1 MKNNFTVYL
10 QMSCR
15 YRDALG
21 VPGEGVHS
29 YRLFNS
35 ALADVGL
42 LLLFA
47 WLVKFLASLYTPVSY
62 ALAVLISFLIGV
74 VLHRVFCVRTTVDR
88 ILFP

>member
-1 MKNNFTVYL
+1 MKNIFPVYL

-15 YRDALG
+15 YKDALG
-21 VPGEGVHS
+21 VPREGVHS
-29 YRLFNS
+29 YRLFNI

-47 WLVKFLASLYTPVSY
+47 WLVKFLASTSY

-74 VLHRVFCVRTTVDR
+74 VLHRVFCVRTTLDR

>member
-1 MKNNFTVYL
+1 MKNIFPVYL

-15 YRDALG
+15 YKDALG
-21 VPGEGVHS
+21 VPREGVHS
-29 YRLFNS
+29 YRLFNI

-47 WLVKFLASLYTPVSY
+47 WLVKYFASISY

-74 VLHRVFCVRTTVDR
+74 VLHRVFCVRTTLDR

>member
-1 MKNNFTVYL
+1 MKNIFPVYL

-15 YRDALG
+15 YKDVLG
-21 VPGEGVHS
+21 VPREGVHS
-29 YRLFNS
+29 YRLFNI

-47 WLVKFLASLYTPVSY
+47 WLVKFLASTSY
-62 ALAVLISFLIGV
+62 ALAVLISFLLGV
-74 VLHRVFCVRTTVDR
+74 VLHRVFCVRTTLDR